1 MKELRHGPVTIG
13 LAGLI
18 FAFPASATTRYVDL
32 NSTNSTSPFID
43 WTTAATNIQDAIDV
57 SVDADLILV
66 TNGVYAVGGRV
77 AAGDLTNRVA
87 LNKALTVQSVN
98 GPFATVIQ
106 GAGATNGNSAVRCA
120 WLTNGASLVGFTLQ
134 AGATRISGDTN
145 LSSGGGAWCSSSNAM
160 VANCLIVSN
169 NAFYYGGGAYQGT
182 LNNCLVSGNGLNF
195 TSFGATHN
203 SMLNSCTVVS
213 NSSCGVSWVGPFNRS
228 TLTNCIVYYN
238 AGGNSSGPTLSYCCT
253 TPLAAGAG
261 NFTNAPQLF
270 VDGHLTSTSPCR
282 GAGTNLV
289 TGTDIFGQPW
299 LNPPSVGCAE
309 WQPAPM
315 ITPPRLQLTSDPVG
329 FTVKVSGFAGQPP
342 FSYFWLKDGI
352 PLQDDGHFS
361 SSQTTNLVA
370 AGVTLADGGAYQL
383 VVTNAFGAVTSS
395 VVRLV
400 IHCVDAAGVNPVTPY
415 STWATGATNIQDAIS
430 AALAGEVVLVTN
442 GIYATG
448 GKSMDGIITNRVS
461 VDKAIIV
468 QSVNGPS
475 ATTIRGAWDPTSTN
489 GPGAV
494 RCTWLTTN
502 ATLSGF
508 TLSGGATRSVTS
520 SPNPSMEGG
529 GVFGTTTS
537 ASVDNCMLVANFA
550 SDSGG
555 GAYSATLNHCTLTGN
570 HAVGSGTPGSGIA
583 SAGSGGGAARC
594 NLKNCVITSNFA
606 EQSDGGGAVR
616 CNAINC
622 AFTKNR
628 AAFHGSGA
636 YLGTHLNCTF
646 NGNGNTSILYS
657 SYGVAVAGASLTN
670 CIVYGNFKI
679 GLGSTNYDSACTFS
693 YCDTDPLPSGTGNI
707 DVDPQL
713 LADGVHVAV
722 TSPCRG
728 AGTNIASGTDIDG
741 QPWANPPSIG
751 CDEWQPTPLVVGQPQ
766 IQIGGIP
773 LSATFGGFAVSGQA
787 PFSYWWRKDGVLLED
802 GALFSSTHS
811 TNLIATAFGPAD
823 AGGYQ
828 LIVSNSFG
836 MATSTVAQVTIH
848 VVDAAGGNP
857 VMPFSSWDT
866 AATNIQDAIDAATAG
881 DFVIVTNGLYATG
894 GKAMTGTLTNRVALT
909 QPLVV
914 ASVNGPWATIIQG
927 AWDPATTNGPLA
939 VRCAWLTN
947 GATLSGFTLQN
958 GATQPSNGYVGSPL
972 VSGGG
977 VWCSSTNGVVSNCV
991 LTNNSAIY
999 GGGIS
1004 YGTLNNS
1011 LVVLNL
1017 ASSGGGAYFAA
1028 VNNCTVV
1035 RNYTTTPLQSHGA
1048 GTYDGITRNS
1058 IVLYNYD
1065 SYPHGITEDDYF
1077 AQGGPAQYYYSCTS
1091 TTSPKSGAGNISAS
1105 PQFLDWFHIASTSPC
1120 YSSGSPLYSAGAD
1133 LDGEPWNNPP
1143 SIGCDEVVL
1152 ANLVGPLSVA
1162 LIAPQ
1167 TNLLVNHYGSFGGSI
1182 TGRAS
1187 RVEWLFGDGTVV
1199 TNTGSSITHQWTNAG
1214 DSFVTFT
1221 AYNADNPSGAST
1233 SLVVHILQ
1241 PDPPQLESALMTNNA
1256 FQFQFAGQ
1264 VSATYY
1270 IQFATNLA
1278 APAYWQTLQT
1288 VYNSTGGMYQI
1299 LDFGALTNAARFY
1312 RVLAQ

>member
-1 MKELRHGPVTIG
+1 MAGAVFIG
-13 LAGLI
+13 GAN
-18 FAFPASATTRYVDL
+18 AATRYVDL
-32 NSTNSTSPFID
+32 TCTNATPPFTD

-77 AAGDLTNRVA
+77 MAGDLTNRIA

-98 GPFATVIQ
+98 GPFATIIQ

-134 AGATRISGDTN
+134 AGATRNSGDTN
-145 LSSGGGAWCSSSNAM
+145 LTSGGGSWCSSSNAI

-169 NAFYYGGGAYQGT
+169 KAAIYGSGAYQGT
-182 LNNCLVSGNGLNF
+182 LNNCLISGNGLAMSGN
-195 TSFGATHN
+195 GAAHN

-213 NSSCGVSWVGPFNRS
+213 NSPCGVSCYPTFIPIK
-228 TLTNCIVYYN
+228 LTNCIVYYN
-238 AGGNSSGPTLSYCCT
+238 TGVNFNGGMLSYCCT

-270 VDGHLTSTSPCR
+270 VDEHLTSTSPCR

-315 ITPPRLQLTSDPVG
+315 VTPPRLQLTSDPVG
-329 FTVKVSGFAGQPP
+329 FTIIVSGFAGQPP
-342 FSYFWLKDGI
+342 FTYFWIKDGI

-370 AGVTLADGGAYQL
+370 TGVSLADAGAYQL

-395 VVRLV
+395 VVQLV
-400 IHCVDAAGVNPVTPY
+400 AHCVDAAGTNPATPY
-415 STWATGATNIQDAIS
+415 STWATAATNIQDAIG

-442 GIYATG
+442 GIYASG
-448 GKSMDGIITNRVS
+448 GKSMDGVITNRVS
-461 VDKAIIV
+461 VDKAILV
-468 QSVNGPS
+468 QSVNGTA
-475 ATTIRGAWDPTSTN
+475 ATVIQGAWDPATRN

-494 RCTWLTTN
+494 RCAWLTNN

-508 TLSGGATRSVTS
+508 TLFRGATRALSFPITQAMV
-520 SPNPSMEGG
+520 GG
-529 GVFGTTTS
+529 GIWASSTNATLFNCLIVTNIAS
-537 ASVDNCMLVANFA
+537 AQ
-550 SDSGG
+550 GG
-555 GAYSATLNHCTLTGN
+555 GAYQASLNNCTLLAN
-570 HAVGSGTPGSGIA
+570 QCSGTGDGGGNQSGD
-583 SAGSGGGAARC
+583 GGGAYRC
-594 NLKNCVITSNFA
+594 SLKNCVISQNFA
-606 EQSDGGGAVR
+606 NNDGGGTAWCAVR
-616 CNAINC
+616 NSI
-622 AFTKNR
+622 FTQNQIAYWLGS
-628 AAFHGSGA
+628 AAF
-636 YLGTHLNCTF
+636 YGTLVNCTLV
-646 NGNGNTSILYS
+646 NNTYLS
-657 SYGVAVAGASLTN
+657 SSETYGGAAANANLSN
-670 CIVYGNFKI
+670 CIVYGNHVLA
-679 GLGSTNYDSACTFS
+679 LGSANCFSCTMS

-713 LADGVHVAV
+713 LADGVHIAA

-728 AGTNIASGTDIDG
+728 AGSNIATGTDIDG
-741 QPWANPPSIG
+741 QPWANPPSMG
-751 CDEWQPTPLVVGQPQ
+751 CDEWQPTPLVAGQLQ
-766 IQIGGIP
+766 IQLGGIP
-773 LSATFGGFAVSGQA
+773 LSGTFGGFAVSGQA
-787 PFSYWWRKDGVLLED
+787 PFSYWWSKDGVLLDD

-811 TNLIATAFGPAD
+811 ASLIATAFGPAD

-857 VMPFSSWDT
+857 VAPYSNWDT

-881 DFVIVTNGLYATG
+881 DFVIVTNGLYAAG
-894 GKAMTGTLTNRVALT
+894 GKAMAGTLTNRVALT

-914 ASVNGPWATIIQG
+914 ASVNGPWATIIEG
-927 AWDPATTNGPLA
+927 AWDPATINGPLA

-947 GATLSGFTLQN
+947 GATLSGFTLRN
-958 GATQPSNGYVGSPL
+958 GATQPSNGYVGSAL
-972 VSGGG
+972 ASGGG
-977 VWCSSTNGVVSNCV
+977 AWCSSTNGVVSNCV
-991 LTNNSAIY
+991 LSNNAAIY

-1011 LVVLNL
+1011 LVTLNL
-1017 ASSGGGAYFAA
+1017 ASYGGGAYFAA

-1035 RNYTTTPLQSHGA
+1035 RNYSTTPLPFQGA

-1065 SYPHGITEDDYF
+1065 SYPHGATEDDYF
-1077 AQGGPAQYYYSCTS
+1077 AQSGPAQYYYSCTS
-1091 TTSPKSGAGNISAS
+1091 TTWPKSGAGNISAS

-1120 YSSGSPLYSAGAD
+1120 CGSGSPLYSAGAD

-1162 LIAPQ
+1162 LTAPQ
-1167 TNLLVNHYGSFGGSI
+1167 TNLLVDHYGSFGGSI
-1182 TGRAS
+1182 AGRAS
-1187 RVEWLFGDGTVV
+1187 RVQWVFGDGTVV
-1199 TNTGSSITHQWTNAG
+1199 TNSGSSVTHQWTNTG
-1214 DSFVTFT
+1214 DFFVTFT
-1221 AYNADNPSGAST
+1221 AYNTDNPGGVST
-1233 SLVVHILQ
+1233 NLLVHIVPLNPPVLQ
-1241 PDPPQLESALMTNNA
+1241 PAPMATNA
-1256 FQFQFAGQ
+1256 FQLQFEGQAGAIYTIQ
-1264 VSATYY
+1264 VT
-1270 IQFATNLA
+1270 TNLT
-1278 APAYWQTLQT
+1278 PPISWQALQT
-1288 VYNSTGGMYQI
+1288 IHNSIDGVCQI
-1299 LDFGALTNAARFY
+1299 SDSAAVSNATRFY

>member
-1 MKELRHGPVTIG
+1 MKDLQCGFVTIG

-18 FAFPASATTRYVDL
+18 FVFTASAATRYVDL
-32 NSTNSTSPFID
+32 NSTNATTPFLD

-77 AAGDLTNRVA
+77 MAGDLTNRVA

-98 GPFATVIQ
+98 GPFATFIQ

-134 AGATRISGDTN
+134 AGATRSSGDTN
-145 LSSGGGAWCSSSNAM
+145 LSSGGGAWCSSSYAI

-169 NAFYYGGGAYQGT
+169 KAAIYGGGAYQGT
-182 LNNCLVSGNGLNF
+182 LNNCLITGNGL
-195 TSFGATHN
+195 TGGSYGAAHN

-213 NSSCGVSWVGPFNRS
+213 NSSSGVSGVGPFNQS
-228 TLTNCIVYYN
+228 KLTNCIVYYN
-238 AGGNSSGPTLSYCCT
+238 AGGNYSGSTFSYCCT

-270 VDGHLTSTSPCR
+270 MDEHLTSTSPCR

-289 TGTDIFGQPW
+289 TGTDIFSQPW

-342 FSYFWLKDGI
+342 FTNFWLKDGV
-352 PLQDDGHFS
+352 PLQDDGHFR
-361 SSQTTNLVA
+361 SSQTSNLVA
-370 AGVTLADGGAYQL
+370 TGVSLADAGSYQL
-383 VVTNAFGAVTSS
+383 VVTNAFGAVTSAA
-395 VVRLV
+395 VRLV
-400 IHCVDAAGVNPVTPY
+400 VHCVDAAGASPATPY
-415 STWATGATNIQDAIS
+415 STWANAATNIQDAIS
-430 AALAGEVVLVTN
+430 AALAGEVVVVTN

-448 GKSMDGIITNRVS
+448 GKSTDGVITNRVS

-468 QSVNGPS
+468 QSVNGTA
-475 ATTIRGAWDPTSTN
+475 ATVIQGAWDPATKN

-494 RCTWLTTN
+494 RCAWLTNN

-508 TLSGGATRSVTS
+508 TIFRGATRALSFPLTQ
-520 SPNPSMEGG
+520 PMLGG
-529 GVFGTTTS
+529 GIWASSTNATLSNCLLVTNIAS
-537 ASVDNCMLVANFA
+537 AQ
-550 SDSGG
+550 GG
-555 GAYSATLNHCTLTGN
+555 GAYQASLNNCMLLAN
-570 HAVGSGTPGSGIA
+570 QCSGTGDGGGNQSGD
-583 SAGSGGGAARC
+583 GGGAYRC
-594 NLKNCVITSNFA
+594 SLKNCVISQNFA
-606 EQSDGGGAVR
+606 NNDGGGTAWCAVR
-616 CNAINC
+616 NSI
-622 AFTKNR
+622 FTQNQIAYSLGS
-628 AAFHGSGA
+628 AA
-636 YLGTHLNCTF
+636 YYGTLVNCTLV
-646 NGNGNTSILYS
+646 NNTYLS
-657 SYGVAVAGASLTN
+657 SSETYGGAAANANLTN
-670 CIVYGNFKI
+670 CIVYGNHVLA
-679 GLGSTNYDSACTFS
+679 LGSANYTSCTMR
-693 YCDTDPLPSGTGNI
+693 YCDSDPLPSGTGNI

-713 LADGVHVAV
+713 LADGVHVAA

-751 CDEWQPTPLVVGQPQ
+751 CDEWQPMPLVAGQLQ
-766 IQIGGIP
+766 IQLGGIP
-773 LSATFGGFAVSGQA
+773 LSGTFGGLAVSGQA
-787 PFSYWWRKDGVLLED
+787 PFSYWWSKDGVLLDD

-811 TNLIATAFGPAD
+811 ANLIATVFGPAD

-857 VMPFSSWDT
+857 VAPYSNWDT
-866 AATNIQDAIDAATAG
+866 AATNIQDAIDAGGAG
-881 DFVIVTNGLYATG
+881 DFVIVTNGLYAYG
-894 GKAMTGTLTNRVALT
+894 GKTMAGTLTNRVALT
-909 QPLVV
+909 KPLMV
-914 ASVNGPWATIIQG
+914 ASVNGPWAAIIQG

-958 GATQPSNGYVGSPL
+958 GATQPSNGNIGSPL
-972 VSGGG
+972 ASGGG
-977 VWCSSTNGVVSNCV
+977 AWCSSRNGVVSNCV

-1004 YGTLNNS
+1004 FGTLNNS

-1017 ASSGGGAYFAA
+1017 ASYGGGAYFAA

-1035 RNYTTTPLQSHGA
+1035 RNYTTTPIQFHGA

-1058 IVLYNYD
+1058 IVMYNYD
-1065 SYPHGITEDDYF
+1065 NYPHGFTEDDYF

-1091 TTSPKSGAGNISAS
+1091 TTPPKVGAGNISAS
-1105 PQFLDWFHIASTSPC
+1105 PLFLDWFHIASTSPC
-1120 YSSGSPLYSAGAD
+1120 FSSGSPLYSAGAD

-1167 TNLLVNHYGSFGGSI
+1167 TNLLVNHYVSFGGSI

-1187 RVEWLFGDGTVV
+1187 RVEWSFGDGTVV
-1199 TNTGSSITHQWTNAG
+1199 TNSGSSVTHQWTNAG

-1221 AYNADNPSGAST
+1221 AYNTDNPGGVST
-1233 SLVVHILQ
+1233 NLLVHILS
-1241 PDPPQLESALMTNNA
+1241 PNPPQLQFPLMTSNA
-1256 FQFQFAGQ
+1256 FQLQFTGQ
-1264 VSATYY
+1264 ASANYY
-1270 IQFATNLA
+1270 VQVATNLA

-1288 VYNSTGGMYQI
+1288 FYNSTGGMYQI
-1299 LDFGALTNAARFY
+1299 LDSGALTNAARFY

>member
-1 MKELRHGPVTIG
+1 
-13 LAGLI
+13 LI
-18 FAFPASATTRYVDL
+18 FVFTASAATRYVDL
-32 NSTNSTSPFID
+32 NSTNATAPFLD

-57 SVDADLILV
+57 SIDADLILV

-77 AAGDLTNRVA
+77 MAGDLTNRVA

-106 GAGATNGNSAVRCA
+106 GAGATNGTSAVRCA
-120 WLTNGASLVGFTLQ
+120 WLANGASLVGFTLQ
-134 AGATRISGDTN
+134 AGATRSSGDTN
-145 LSSGGGAWCSSSNAM
+145 LSSGGGAWCSSSNAI

-169 NAFYYGGGAYQGT
+169 KAAVYGGGAYQGT
-182 LNNCLVSGNGLNF
+182 LNNCLITGNGL
-195 TSFGATHN
+195 TMSAYGAAHN

-213 NSSCGVSWVGPFNRS
+213 NSSGGVSWVGPFNRS

-238 AGGNSSGPTLSYCCT
+238 AGVNFNGPTLSYCCT
-253 TPLAAGAG
+253 TPLAAGDG

-315 ITPPRLQLTSDPVG
+315 VTPPRLQLTSDPVG
-329 FTVKVSGFAGQPP
+329 FTVIVSGFAGQPP
-342 FSYFWLKDGI
+342 FTNFWLKDGV
-352 PLQDDGHFS
+352 PLQGDGHFS

-370 AGVTLADGGAYQL
+370 TGVSFADAGAYQL

-395 VVRLV
+395 VVWLV
-400 IHCVDAAGVNPVTPY
+400 VHCVDAAGVNPVTPY
-415 STWATGATNIQDAIS
+415 STWATAATNIQDAVA
-430 AALAGEVVLVTN
+430 AALAGEVVLVADGT
-442 GIYATG
+442 YATG
-448 GKSMDGIITNRVS
+448 GKSMDGVITNRVS

-468 QSVNGPS
+468 KGLNGPS

-494 RCTWLTTN
+494 RCAWLTTN

-508 TLSGGATRSVTS
+508 TLSGGATRSVP
-520 SPNPSMEGG
+520 PNPSMEGG

-537 ASVDNCMLVANFA
+537 ASVDNCMFVANFA

-570 HAVGSGTPGSGIA
+570 HAVGSGKPGSGIA
-583 SAGSGGGAARC
+583 GAGSGGGAARC

-628 AAFHGSGA
+628 APLHGSGA
-636 YLGTHLNCTF
+636 YMGTHLNCTF
-646 NGNGNTSILYS
+646 NGNSDIDSLS
-657 SYGVAVAGASLTN
+657 SYWGAVAGASLTN
-670 CIVYGNFKI
+670 CIVYGNYKTEQGYI
-679 GLGSTNYDSACTFS
+679 NYDSTCTFT
-693 YCDTDPLPSGTGNI
+693 YCDADPLPSGTGNI

-713 LADGVHVAV
+713 LADGVHVV
-722 TSPCRG
+722 GTSPCRG
-728 AGTNIASGTDIDG
+728 AGTNVASGTDIDG
-741 QPWANPPSIG
+741 DSWVNPPSIG

-766 IQIGGIP
+766 IQVGGIP
-773 LSATFGGFAVSGQA
+773 LSATFGGLGVSAQA
-787 PFSYWWRKDGVLLED
+787 PFSCWWSKDGILLED
-802 GALFSSTHS
+802 GALFSSTHGAI
-811 TNLIATAFGPAD
+811 LIATAFGPAD

-857 VMPFSSWDT
+857 VAPYSNWDT
-866 AATNIQDAIDAATAG
+866 AATNIQDAIDAGGAG
-881 DFVIVTNGLYATG
+881 DFVIVTNGLYAAG
-894 GKAMTGTLTNRVALT
+894 GKAMAGTLTNRVALT
-909 QPLVV
+909 KPLMV

-958 GATQPSNGYVGSPL
+958 GATQPSDGYVGSPL
-972 VSGGG
+972 ASGGG
-977 VWCSSTNGVVSNCV
+977 AWCSSRNSVVSNCV

-1004 YGTLNNS
+1004 FGTLNNS

-1017 ASSGGGAYFAA
+1017 ASNGGGAYFAA
-1028 VNNCTVV
+1028 LNHCTVV
-1035 RNYTTTPLQSHGA
+1035 RNYTTTPFELQGA
-1048 GTYDGITRNS
+1048 GTYDGITSNS
-1058 IVLYNYD
+1058 IVMYNYD
-1065 SYPHGITEDDYF
+1065 NYPHGLTEDDYF
-1077 AQGGPAQYYYSCTS
+1077 AQGMAVYYYSCTAN
-1091 TTSPKSGAGNISAS
+1091 TWFKVGLGNINAD

-1120 YSSGSPLYSAGAD
+1120 CNSGSPLYSTGAD

-1152 ANLVGPLSVA
+1152 ANLIGPLSVA
-1162 LIAPQ
+1162 LTAPQ

-1187 RVEWLFGDGTVV
+1187 RVEWSFGDGAVV
-1199 TNTGSSITHQWTNAG
+1199 TNAGSSISHQWTNAG
-1214 DSFVTFT
+1214 DSIVTFT
-1221 AYNADNPSGAST
+1221 AYNADNPSGVST
-1233 SLVVHILQ
+1233 NLLVHILQ
-1241 PDPPQLESALMTNNA
+1241 PEPPQLESALMASNA

-1264 VSATYY
+1264 ASATYY
-1270 IQFATNLA
+1270 IQVATNLA
-1278 APAYWQTLQT
+1278 APAYWQTLQS
-1288 VYNSTGGMYQI
+1288 VYSSTGGMYQI
-1299 LDFGALTNAARFY
+1299 LDSGAVTNAARFY